1 MQTYV
6 ALYADAVGRYGHVY
20 GTAIDWPSFVDQ
32 LEEIGVEVVE
42 NQTSDYDDIN
52 QLTPDD
58 MHEYDVVTVQ
68 ELTTHTNAMLY
79 L

>member
-6 ALYADAVGRYGHVY
+6 ALIADASGRYCHVY
-20 GTAIDWPSFVDQ
+20 GTAVDWPSFVDQ
-32 LEEIGVEVVE
+32 LEEVGVEVVE

-52 QLTPDD
+52 QLTADD

-68 ELTTHTNAMLY
+68 ELTTHTDAILF
-79 L
+79 

>member
-20 GTAIDWPSFVDQ
+20 GTAIDWPGFVDQ
-32 LEEIGVEVVE
+32 LEEVGVEVVE

-52 QLTPDD
+52 QLTADD

>member
-1 MQTYV
+1 MQTHV
-6 ALYADAVGRYGHVY
+6 ALIADASGRYCHVY

-42 NQTSDYDDIN
+42 DQTSDYDDIN
-52 QLTPDD
+52 QLTADD

-68 ELTTHTNAMLY
+68 ELTTHTNAILF
-79 L
+79 

>member
-32 LEEIGVEVVE
+32 LEEVGVEVVE
-42 NQTSDYDDIN
+42 DQTSDYDDVET
-52 QLTPDD
+52 LSVDD
-58 MHEYDVVTVQ
+58 MKEYGVVTVQ
-68 ELTTHTNAMLY
+68 ELTTHTDAILF
-79 L
+79 

>member
-20 GTAIDWPSFVDQ
+20 GTAIDWPGFVDQ
-32 LEEIGVEVVE
+32 LEEVGVEVVE

-52 QLTPDD
+52 QLTADD

-68 ELTTHTNAMLY
+68 ELTTHTNAVLY
-79 L
+79 